1 MGKLTRPQL
10 RSRAS
15 KIRLAAFDIDGVM
28 TDGLLYLGP
37 EGQEFKA
44 TSVKDGHGLVMLR
57 KAGVELAVISGR
69 PSAAMAGRCAE
80 LGFGHVYLG
89 VHDKLGV
96 FNALLARLQLT
107 AEQACYMG
115 DDTPDLPILQACGL
129 AFAPAD
135 ALAPVLD
142 TVHWVSQFPGGR
154 GAVREACDLLL
165 TARAGESTP

>member
-15 KIRLAAFDIDGVM
+15 KVKLAAFDIDGVL

-57 KAGVELAVISGR
+57 RAGVELAVISGR

-89 VHDKLGV
+89 VSDKLTV
-96 FNALLARLQLT
+96 LTSLLGRLGLSP
-107 AEQACYMG
+107 EQICYMG
-115 DDTPDLPILQACGL
+115 DDTPDLAVMEASGL
-129 AFAPAD
+129 ALAPAD
-135 ALAPVLD
+135 AVPAILEFA
-142 TVHWVSQFPGGR
+142 HWVSQYPGGR
-154 GAVREACDLLL
+154 GAVREACELLL
-165 TARAGESTP
+165 AARGGDGPA